1 MTATAEA
8 REWTGGRPLREAY
21 GDLLWRRPSVFGRD
35 LILEAGSELL
45 ASLHWEKWYSFEALG
60 RSADGGWTLT
70 RHRGGSLLGGCV
82 VRDAASGAEVA
93 SFKRSWRGTGTA
105 RFASGAEYAWQR
117 EGFWRP
123 RYFWTGPDGR
133 PLVWF
138 KGLLG
143 LGKSYE
149 MTVDP
154 AARERAEF
162 PVLVL
167 LGSYVM
173 AVVSAQKHSN

>member
-1 MTATAEA
+1 MTTMTTTGV
-8 REWTGGRPLREAY
+8 WTGGRSLREAY

-35 LILEAGSELL
+35 LILEAGSEAL
-45 ASLHWEKWYSFEALG
+45 ASLHFEKWYSFEALG
-60 RSADGGWTLT
+60 QSADGRWLLT
-70 RHRGGSLLGGCV
+70 RHRGGSLIGGCV

-93 SFKRSWRGTGTA
+93 SFKRNWRSTGSVH
-105 RFASGAEYAWQR
+105 FASGVEYAWQR

-123 RYFWTGPDGR
+123 HYFWAGPDGR
-133 PLVWF
+133 PLVTF

-143 LGKSYE
+143 FGKSYE

-154 AARERAEF
+154 EAREQAEL

-173 AVVSAQKHSN
+173 AMVSRHNHAH